1 MIACLT
7 MKRRIRSFL
16 LACALSAAFSAP
28 AFANHKTGD
37 YPLPDSIV
45 MGDFDQDGKVDLAV
59 NVSGF
64 DIVAILTGDGQGGFT
79 LKGHIESDTLPKG
92 LATADID
99 ADGHLDLVSATQWG
113 YSIHVSCGDGLG
125 GFIPATELNGDGEP
139 TRILVGDFNND
150 GKLDLVANA
159 QEEGKVLIYFGD
171 GHGAFSSTP
180 TELEGL
186 ASNYTLGVADFNHD
200 GSLDIVTTDLKSKSS
215 GGSNV
220 AVFLNTG
227 AGGFTQTPEFAVG
240 PGASVLSAG
249 DLNRDGNIDIVV
261 GGPGSGTHTGLFIT
275 TYLGDG
281 AGNFTQKQ
289 ILNLGEGAVDGGMAL
304 GDFNEDGNIDVAF
317 PVPYSQGETPSST
330 VLIFFGDG
338 AGNLAAGPS
347 ISLGLAPDSAV
358 TADFNQDG
366 HLDLAITNRTD
377 DTLSILFGDG
387 HGAFSVHAT
396 IPLAVLPAL

>member
-1 MIACLT
+1 
-7 MKRRIRSFL
+7 
-16 LACALSAAFSAP
+16 
-28 AFANHKTGD
+28 
-37 YPLPDSIV
+37 V
-45 MGDFDQDGKVDLAV
+45 
-59 NVSGF
+59 
-64 DIVAILTGDGQGGFT
+64 
-79 LKGHIESDTLPKG
+79 
-92 LATADID
+92 
-99 ADGHLDLVSATQWG
+99 
-113 YSIHVSCGDGLG
+113 
-125 GFIPATELNGDGEP
+125 
-139 TRILVGDFNND
+139 
-150 GKLDLVANA
+150 
-159 QEEGKVLIYFGD
+159 
-171 GHGAFSSTP
+171 
-180 TELEGL
+180 
-186 ASNYTLGVADFNHD
+186 
-200 GSLDIVTTDLKSKSS
+200 
-215 GGSNV
+215 
-220 AVFLNTG
+220 
-227 AGGFTQTPEFAVG
+227 
-240 PGASVLSAG
+240 G